1 MMGAYTLHIVVTRK
15 IYKKVTMMIFPNK
28 IVGISAFPLRKP
40 QLIRHGEQ
48 KNQRKFSRIADSFVR
63 DPDATADQRA

>member
-40 QLIRHGEQ
+40 QLIRHCEQ
-48 KNQRKFSRIADSFVR
+48 KISAIFFCVTAGIFRKASVVA
-63 DPDATADQRA
+63 A